1 MRSIEKNRKQGSNLP
16 ISIKL
21 VVKIVLVVIGF
32 SVWGNNFLWIMLGVY
47 LGWGIIKGVLSCLIS
62 LIVLVGILSFLLS
75 LIF

>member
-32 SVWGNNFLWIMLGVY
+32 SVWGSNFLWVVLGVY